1 MVYQAVIEK
10 GEHNYSAFVP
20 DVPGATG
27 AGATRETALASL
39 AQGLA
44 LTLHDL
50 SERGLAQPQP
60 SERDALDLSNY
71 DPEEPYELVEVE
83 PAPINPVSLEIERA
97 IASAGLSEAEVARRM
112 GTSRAAM
119 TRITDPFY
127 WGQSLNTLS
136 KLAQALDAQLRVHL
150 EPKAA

>member
-1 MVYQAVIEK
+1 MVYPAVIEK
-10 GEHNYSAFVP
+10 GERNYSAFAP

-27 AGATRETALASL
+27 VGTTREATLASL

-44 LTLHDL
+44 LVLQDL
-50 SERGLAQPQP
+50 SERGLTHPQP
-60 SERDALDLSNY
+60 TKRDALDLSDD
-71 DPEEPYELVEVE
+71 DPEEPYELAEVA

-97 IASAGLSEAEVARRM
+97 IDAAGLSEAEVARRM

-127 WGQSLNTLS
+127 WGQSLNTLN
-136 KLAQALDAQLRVHL
+136 KLAKALNAELSVHL
-150 EPKAA
+150 EPKTA